1 MFSSRKSK
9 NLIYK
14 IHDGSLRIIS
24 DDKESDLQTLL
35 ENPNQLTIH
44 QRNLQVLMIEVWK
57 TSYYNIRKFQIISNK
72 KIKWGIV

>member
-44 QRNLQVLMIEVWK
+44 QRNLQVLMIEA
-57 TSYYNIRKFQIISNK
+57 SYYNIRKFQIISNK

>member
-44 QRNLQVLMIEVWK
+44 QRNLQVLMIEA
-57 TSYYNIRKFQIISNK
+57 SYYNIRKFQIISNK
-72 KIKWGIV
+72 KIK